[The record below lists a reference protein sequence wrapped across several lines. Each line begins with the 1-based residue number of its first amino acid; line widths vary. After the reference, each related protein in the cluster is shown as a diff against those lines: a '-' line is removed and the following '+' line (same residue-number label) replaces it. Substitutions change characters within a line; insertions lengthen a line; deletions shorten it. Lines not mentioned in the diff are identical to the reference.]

1 MSGTANPH
9 GGKTPPAE
17 VEIDESL
24 VARLVAEQ
32 HPDLAGET
40 VRYIAAGWDN
50 ELYRLGDHHVVR
62 VPRRQLGADLVE
74 HEHVWLPKLAPTLP
88 LPISAPVF
96 AGGPSAAFRWHWSI
110 CPWFEGAPA
119 SEAPLANPVDDAR
132 RLGRFLA
139 ALHRPAPADAPLNPH
154 RGQPLADRD
163 AITRERAA
171 ALADLIDSAAVLAAW
186 DRARATTPWD
196 GPPIWLHAD
205 LHPGNVIVHNGQ
217 IAAVVDFGDICGGDP
232 ATDLV
237 IAWSLFDDAA
247 RSEFR
252 RAVDVDIDT
261 WERGR
266 GWAITHSLAVLSSS
280 ADNPAYMTFGLRSLA
295 AATAAGSDSSA

>member
-1 MSGTANPH
+1 MPAQGV
-9 GGKTPPAE
+9 PPAE
-17 VEIDESL
+17 VEIDEAL
-24 VARLVAEQ
+24 IDRLVTEQ
-32 HPDLAGET
+32 CPEFAGES
-40 VRYIAAGWDN
+40 VRYVAAGWDN

-62 VPRRQLGADLVE
+62 LPRRQLGANLVE
-74 HEHVWLPKLAPTLP
+74 HEQRWLPSLAAHLP
-88 LPISAPVF
+88 LPIPAPVF
-96 AGGPSAAFRWHWSI
+96 AGRPSAAFKWHWSV
-110 CPWFEGAPA
+110 CPWFEGEPA
-119 SEAPLANPVDDAR
+119 SEVPLVDPLEDAR
-132 RLGRFLA
+132 RLARFVS
-139 ALHRPAPADAPLNPH
+139 ALHRPAPVDAPLNPY

-171 ALADLIDSAAVLAAW
+171 ALVDLIDSAAVLAAW
-186 DRARATTPWD
+186 ERALATPPWD

-205 LHPGNVIVHNGQ
+205 LHPGNVIVHHGRL
-217 IAAVVDFGDICGGDP
+217 AAVVDFGDICGGDP